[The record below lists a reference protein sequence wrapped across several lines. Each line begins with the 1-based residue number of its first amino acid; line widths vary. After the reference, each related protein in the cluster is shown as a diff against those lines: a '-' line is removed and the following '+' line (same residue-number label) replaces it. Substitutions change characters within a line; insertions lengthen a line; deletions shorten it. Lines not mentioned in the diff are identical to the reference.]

1 MKFKR
6 LTLFVATFAL
16 MICGFLST
24 SSNNVSAHSWYWWAK
39 KPRTVVLTRPRY
51 IYEIQGTTPR
61 YKSYEIRKKLL
72 KAGTSIKIQHVASYD
87 WIVTNRGYANGYF
100 KKNQKFWV
108 MNDSKRK
115 WKETYQ
121 QYKKNHTAKNLIK
134 RNHNKKTTAS
144 KDIADLKK
152 VEKMTSKPALGGS
165 IYGYFAN
172 IPKKGLMKFAFY
184 HSYDPNGFKIEGD
197 FVNLSNQTV
206 NLDDY
211 LNNYFTY
218 QLTTSDLGDG
228 NHYVKFHTN
237 QTVGPYDHAHFTA
250 TSNGPKNA
258 HDHNKLMMETSTN
271 ADVNIPFMGVTV
283 PVFQDNQKAHLLGE
297 LIFRD

>member
-87 WIVTNRGYANGYF
+87 WIVTKRGYANGYF

-121 QYKKNHTAKNLIK
+121 QYKKNHTAKK
-134 RNHNKKTTAS
+134 SNKKKSQQKTTAS

-152 VEKMTSKPALGGS
+152 VE
-165 IYGYFAN
+165 
-172 IPKKGLMKFAFY
+172 
-184 HSYDPNGFKIEGD
+184 
-197 FVNLSNQTV
+197 
-206 NLDDY
+206 
-211 LNNYFTY
+211 
-218 QLTTSDLGDG
+218 
-228 NHYVKFHTN
+228 
-237 QTVGPYDHAHFTA
+237 
-250 TSNGPKNA
+250 
-258 HDHNKLMMETSTN
+258 
-271 ADVNIPFMGVTV
+271 
-283 PVFQDNQKAHLLGE
+283 
-297 LIFRD
+297 

>member
-16 MICGFLST
+16 TICGFLST

-51 IYEIQGTTPR
+51 IYEIQGTIPR

-87 WIVTNRGYANGYF
+87 WIVTKRGYANGYF

-121 QYKKNHTAKNLIK
+121 QY
-134 RNHNKKTTAS
+134 
-144 KDIADLKK
+144 
-152 VEKMTSKPALGGS
+152 
-165 IYGYFAN
+165 
-172 IPKKGLMKFAFY
+172 
-184 HSYDPNGFKIEGD
+184 
-197 FVNLSNQTV
+197 
-206 NLDDY
+206 
-211 LNNYFTY
+211 
-218 QLTTSDLGDG
+218 
-228 NHYVKFHTN
+228 
-237 QTVGPYDHAHFTA
+237 
-250 TSNGPKNA
+250 
-258 HDHNKLMMETSTN
+258 
-271 ADVNIPFMGVTV
+271 
-283 PVFQDNQKAHLLGE
+283 
-297 LIFRD
+297 